1 MSLGGPLPGGSAGHN
16 VLGTAEHRLEWPRG
30 VGMST
35 MRLKAPVIILGNT
48 RSGTTVLQA
57 MLAEHPDLT
66 SWYEPRNMWQFADPG
81 RPHDEFDASDATE
94 RVQRYVRARFL
105 ARQRAHG
112 DRVVVEK
119 TPVNILRLPY
129 VRKILPE
136 ATWLFIVR
144 NPFSFINSVERKWQR
159 TVTPSG
165 ARRRL
170 ADTPTSQVH
179 HYAAKYAR
187 QLVDKHVLRRR
198 YLSTWGPRYREMAH
212 DLETL
217 DQMTV
222 IARQWAVC
230 SQRAEQAL
238 VEFPPDRVMRLRYE
252 DFVTDPVNLLDRAA
266 QHCGLAM
273 TEQMADNASRLV
285 DPTRREKWRRLDPDV
300 LTRLLPELE
309 PEMVRHGYEVPPEL
323 RQRAQDRRQ
332 GISAPPRP
340 LGTRPGLD
348 AT

>member
-1 MSLGGPLPGGSAGHN
+1 
-16 VLGTAEHRLEWPRG
+16 
-30 VGMST
+30 MST
-35 MRLKAPVIILGNT
+35 MHLKAPVIILGNT
-48 RSGTTVLQA
+48 RSGTTVLQS

-66 SWYEPRNMWQFADPG
+66 SWYEPRNMWQYADPG

-94 RVQRYVRARFL
+94 RVQRYIRGRFL
-105 ARQRAHG
+105 ARQRANG

-129 VRKILPE
+129 VRTILPE

-159 TVTPSG
+159 TVTASG
-165 ARRRL
+165 ARRRI
-170 ADTPTSQVH
+170 ADTPTSQLH

-198 YLSTWGPRYREMAH
+198 YLSTWGPRYREMAQ
-212 DLETL
+212 DLESL

-238 VEFPPDRVMRLRYE
+238 QEFPPDRVMRLRYE
-252 DFVTDPVNLLDRAA
+252 DFVTDPVNLLGQAA
-266 QHCGLAM
+266 QHCGLAL

-285 DPTRREKWRRLDPDV
+285 DPTRREKWRRLDPQV
-300 LTRLLPELE
+300 LARLLPELE
-309 PEMVRHGYEVPPEL
+309 PEMERHGYDIPPEL
-323 RQRAQDRRQ
+323 RQMARDRHRVTT
-332 GISAPPRP
+332 APPNSSGDP
-340 LGTRPGLD
+340 AGPN